1 MPKMQ
6 GLTRRWDAPVETDC
20 TKSLV
25 ERILAARGIDSRQN
39 SHSFL
44 DPKLSALEDPSE
56 LPGAQEA
63 AEILCAALRD
73 GKRVLI
79 YGDYDAD
86 GITASA
92 VLYHIIAA
100 ATNKEGP
107 SIYIPSRIDEG
118 YGINPEAIVRFKD
131 EGIDLIISVDC
142 GITAVEAAQKAKE
155 LGITLIVTDHHK
167 PREDG
172 ELPACAAIVHPGI
185 DVEPVTPFAGVGVA
199 YQLAWAF
206 ARSWSGSQSV
216 NEVLK
221 QTLLE
226 MIPFVA
232 IGTIADMVPLKNGN
246 RILARWGLQL
256 LPSTTNPGLLA
267 IMHKLKTPKQKLNSS
282 HISFGIAPLINA
294 VGRLAHAATAVDLL
308 THLDGN
314 LAEAAAGELY
324 KLNRKRQQ
332 VQREIVTDALT
343 QIEENNL
350 QKNKIIVL
358 QNDDWNRGVVGVAA
372 GKCVETH
379 YIPTILLSG
388 DGDEY
393 IGSARSITGFSIF
406 DALCACSEFL
416 SKFGGHDM
424 AAGLTLAKENYDSF
438 MGAMTTYANK
448 HIDDALLVK
457 AIKPDVFVEL
467 KEINLTAAV
476 EVEKIGPFGIGN
488 PAPIVQLMGVRVDEV
503 QVIGSGGAHLS
514 MKIGT
519 SGTRIRCLW
528 WNNGKYA
535 AKLQRGT
542 RIDLIGKL
550 KVNEFRRKRTA
561 ELDLLDICLPGS

>member
-1 MPKMQ
+1 MQ
-6 GLTRRWDAPVETDC
+6 GLTRRWEEPVETDC
-20 TKSLV
+20 AKPLV
-25 ERILAARGIDSRQN
+25 ERILAARGIESREEAQR
-39 SHSFL
+39 FL

-56 LPGAQEA
+56 LPGALEA
-63 AEILCAALRD
+63 AEIVCNALRE
-73 GKRVLI
+73 GKKVLI

-118 YGINPEAIVRFKD
+118 YGINPEAIVRFND

-142 GITAVEAAQKAKE
+142 GITAVEAAQKAVE

-172 ELPACAAIVHPGI
+172 KLPDCAAIVHPGI
-185 DVEPVTPFAGVGVA
+185 DKDPVTPFAGVGVA
-199 YQLAWAF
+199 YQVAWAF
-206 ARSWSGSQSV
+206 ARSWSKSQSV
-216 NEVLK
+216 NEELK
-221 QTLLE
+221 QTLLA

-232 IGTIADMVPLKNGN
+232 IGTIADMVPLKEGN

-256 LPSTTNPGLLA
+256 LPSTSNPGLRA
-267 IMHKLKTPKQKLNSS
+267 IMHKLDTPKQKLNSS

-314 LAEAAAGELY
+314 LAEAAASELY
-324 KLNRKRQQ
+324 ELNRKRQI
-332 VQREIVTDALT
+332 VQRDIVEDALK
-343 QIEENNL
+343 QIDESNL
-350 QKNKIIVL
+350 QQNKIIVL
-358 QNDDWNRGVVGVAA
+358 QNDQWSRGVVGVAA
-372 GKCVETH
+372 GKCVEIH

-388 DGDEY
+388 DGEEY
-393 IGSARSITGFSIF
+393 IGSARSITGFSMF
-406 DALCACSEFL
+406 DALCACAEHL

-424 AAGLTLAKENYDSF
+424 AAGLTLTKDSYESF
-438 MGAMTTYANK
+438 
-448 HIDDALLVK
+448 VK
-457 AIKPDVFVEL
+457 AIKAYANKQIDDTLLVKLVKPDVL
-467 KEINLTAAV
+467 AHLHEINLTAAV
-476 EVEKIGPFGIGN
+476 DIEKIGPFGIGN
-488 PAPIVQLMGVRVDEV
+488 PAPIVQLMGVKVDEV
-503 QVIGSGGAHLS
+503 QVMGSGGVHLS

-519 SGTRIRCLW
+519 LGTRIRCIW

-535 AKLQRGT
+535 SKLQRGT
-542 RIDLIGKL
+542 LVNLVGKL

-561 ELDLLDICLPGS
+561 ELDLLDIGLPSS